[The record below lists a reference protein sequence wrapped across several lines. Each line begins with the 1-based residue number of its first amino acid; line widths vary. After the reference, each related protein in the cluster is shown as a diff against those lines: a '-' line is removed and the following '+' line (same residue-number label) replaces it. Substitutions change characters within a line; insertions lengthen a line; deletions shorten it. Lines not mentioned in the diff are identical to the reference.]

1 MRAEKK
7 SYTGTTEQEKR
18 KAARSRVEK
27 KTARR
32 NGIARLLFTLIA
44 ISLEIAIIVV
54 FFVALN
60 GRWSWASMCTRV
72 VGFVIVLTIYAQHKT
87 ASMKMPWIILIL
99 LMPVLGIVMYLLIG
113 LNGSTRKMR
122 RRFDEIDGK
131 LFKLLPVQPETD
143 HSLSLYDKPLGNLS
157 SYIENYSHYPLYR
170 NTDVIYFS
178 DAAEALEAQKA
189 AMRSARHFIFLEYHA
204 IEEKESWEEI
214 EKILEIKAKEN
225 VEVRVFYD
233 DMGSISFLSSD
244 FRKRLKEKGI
254 SCRVFN
260 PFMPGLNAFL
270 NNRDHRKITVIDNR
284 VAFTGGYNI
293 ANEYFNITHPYGHWK
308 DTGIRLEGDAV
319 RSFTVMFLEM
329 WNAIKANDID
339 DSDYEKY
346 LPEPEYRAKETD
358 GYVQPYGDNP
368 IDDENVGE
376 NVYISL
382 AERAENYVWYMTPY
396 LIITDEMIHALSLA
410 AKRGVDVRIVTPGI
424 PDKKMV
430 YSVTRSYYN
439 SLVRN
444 GVRIFEY
451 SPGFCHAKL
460 SVSDDK
466 AGVCGTIN
474 LDYRSLYHHFEDG
487 CLIVGKKAVFN
498 IRDDIAAA
506 MAESREVTELYR
518 TGRSRFLRLG
528 QMFLR
533 LFAELL

>member
-1 MRAEKK
+1 MKATKK
-7 SYTGTTEQEKR
+7 SYTGTTEHEKK

-44 ISLEIAIIVV
+44 IALEISLIVV
-54 FFVALN
+54 FFVVLN
-60 GRWSWASMCTRV
+60 GRLSWVSMCTRV
-72 VGFVIVLTIYAQHKT
+72 LGFVIVLIIYAQHKT

-99 LMPVLGIVMYLLIG
+99 LMPVLGIIMYLLIG
-113 LNGSTRKMR
+113 LNGSTRRMR
-122 RRFDEIDGK
+122 RRFDEIDEK
-131 LFKLLPVQPETD
+131 LFKLLPAQPETE
-143 HSLSLYDKPLGNLS
+143 HALTLYDKPLSNLS
-157 SYIENYSHYPLYR
+157 SYLENYSHYPLYR
-170 NTDVIYFS
+170 NTDITYYS

-189 AMRSARHFIFLEYHA
+189 AMRNARHFIFFEYHA
-204 IEEKESWEEI
+204 IEERESWEEI
-214 EKILEIKAKEN
+214 EEILEQKVKEN

-244 FRKRLKEKGI
+244 FRKRMNEKGI
-254 SCRVFN
+254 NCRVFN

-284 VAFTGGYNI
+284 IAFTGGYNI

-308 DTGIRLEGDAV
+308 DTGIMLEGDAV

-329 WNAIKANDID
+329 WNAVKANDID

-346 LPEPEYRAKETD
+346 LPEPDYTAKESD
-358 GYVQPYGDNP
+358 GFAQPYGDNP
-368 IDDENVGE
+368 IDNENVGE

-451 SPGFCHAKL
+451 TPGFCHAKL

-487 CLIVGKKAVFN
+487 CLIIGKKAVTD
-498 IRDDIAAA
+498 IRDDIASA